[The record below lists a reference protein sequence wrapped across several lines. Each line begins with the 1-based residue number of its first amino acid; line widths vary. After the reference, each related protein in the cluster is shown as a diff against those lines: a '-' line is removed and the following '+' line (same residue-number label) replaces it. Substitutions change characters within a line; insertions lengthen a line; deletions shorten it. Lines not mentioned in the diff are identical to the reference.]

1 MRIQYSIDG
10 EESAATRE
18 KERGM
23 RLQMRN
29 KMKMLLLLTVC
40 LLMMCVAASAE
51 YTVSGKT
58 ISVSGGGTAIQDAI
72 DYIQT
77 QSDRSGWTITV
88 ANGTYKRFTIPH
100 YNSSKIEGLTIEGA
114 SESGVVVDVLKEAVT
129 GNVMIDKG
137 GINLYGKNITLRN
150 MTVQAGTVK
159 SSWDAAAI
167 STNNGMVGGKN
178 VSVSIENCTI
188 TGPGVGNGAAY
199 GIFWACERVEV
210 KDSTISGFSNCIE
223 YMNDGFKVPAGE
235 TYEFTGNTIT
245 DCSFAF
251 HGYMGG
257 GNGGGK
263 LVFADNHV
271 VGTPTQY
278 AKVIAQDNTTNSFIV
293 DIRDNMFENVL
304 IGLVNLQDSGDK
316 VSDVIG
322 SNSFSINS
330 CYIEAIEPGTI
341 DFYTVFEVPEYRLG
355 YWALTGKEDFDVD
368 WGKNPDGSTAYI
380 QQMIDEANRNGSN
393 RLALTG
399 IDPEN
404 LVKTFTWFKDGIYWY
419 DYVGG
424 LEVLKKV
431 IGTVTDEKFTFTVT
445 LNDRNINATY
455 GDMTFVDGVAT
466 FTLGHGESIYAED
479 MPAGLTYTITEERNG
494 KYITT
499 ATGATGT
506 ITKGEVARAEFINA
520 MAMPVPINDG
530 ELPETGDS
538 SSLTLWFGLMALSFM
553 AIVMVGRKQYG
564 RR

>member
-1 MRIQYSIDG
+1 
-10 EESAATRE
+10 
-18 KERGM
+18 
-23 RLQMRN
+23 
-29 KMKMLLLLTVC
+29 MKVWALLLLC
-40 LLMMCVAASAE
+40 MLLSFAAASAE

-58 ISVSGGGTAIQDAI
+58 IAVSGGGNAIQDAI

-114 SESGVVVDVLKEAVT
+114 SESGVVVNVLNESYST
-129 GNVMIDKG
+129 SNLIDNG
-137 GINLYGKNITLRN
+137 GINVYGKNVTLRN
-150 MTVQAGTVK
+150 MTIQAGTVK
-159 SSWDAAAI
+159 QSWDDAAI
-167 STNNGMVGGKN
+167 STNNGMAGGAN

-188 TGPGVGNGAAY
+188 TGPGINSGAAY

-210 KDSTISGFSNCIE
+210 KDCTISGFANCIE
-223 YMNDGFKVPAGE
+223 YMNDNFNVPAGE
-235 TYEFTGNTIT
+235 TYEFTGNTIS

-257 GNGGGK
+257 GNGGGT
-263 LVFADNHV
+263 LLFADNYV

-322 SNSFSINS
+322 SNSFTINS
-330 CYIEAIEPGTI
+330 CYIEAIEPGNI

-399 IDPEN
+399 IDPDN

-424 LEVLKKV
+424 LEVSKKV
-431 IGTVTDEKFTFTVT
+431 AGTVTDEKFTFTVT
-445 LNDRNINATY
+445 LNDRSINATY

-466 FTLGHGESIYAED
+466 FQLGHDESVYAED
-479 MPAGLTYTITEERNG
+479 MPAGLTYTVTEKANS
-494 KYITT
+494 KYTT
-499 ATGATGT
+499 TYTGNTGT
-506 ITKGEVARAEFINA
+506 IAKNEVSKAEFTNA
-520 MAMPVPINDG
+520 LAMPVPIGGG

-538 SSLTLWFGLMALSFM
+538 SSMMLWLALMALSCA
-553 AIVMVGRKQYG
+553 AIALIGRKQYS

>member
-1 MRIQYSIDG
+1 MR
-10 EESAATRE
+10 R
-18 KERGM
+18 
-23 RLQMRN
+23 
-29 KMKMLLLLTVC
+29 KMKALMLVLLC
-40 LLMMCVAASAE
+40 LVLCTAAAAAE

-58 ISVSGGGTAIQDAI
+58 IAVSGGGNAIQDAI

-77 QSDRSGWTITV
+77 QSDRKGWTINV
-88 ANGTYKRFTIPH
+88 ADGTYKRFTVPFH
-100 YNSSKIEGLTIEGA
+100 GSSKIEDLVIEGA

-129 GNVMIDKG
+129 GNGLIDKG
-137 GINLYGKNITLRN
+137 GINIYGKNVTLRK
-150 MTVQAGTVK
+150 MTIQAGTVK
-159 SSWDAAAI
+159 SGWDSAAVN
-167 STNNGMVGGKN
+167 TNNGMTGGTG
-178 VSVSIENCTI
+178 VFLTVENCTLV
-188 TGPGVGNGAAY
+188 GPGIGNGATY
-199 GIFWACERVEV
+199 GIFWACSGMEV
-210 KDSTISGFSNCIE
+210 RDCTISGFSNAIE
-223 YMNDGFKVPAGE
+223 YMNDRYNVPAGE

-263 LVFADNHV
+263 LVFADNLV

-278 AKVIAQDNTTNSFIV
+278 AKVIAQDNAAKSFVV
-293 DIRDNMFENVL
+293 DIRDNMFENTL

-316 VSDVIG
+316 VSDVLG

-330 CYIEAIEPGTI
+330 CYIEAIEPGNI

-479 MPAGLTYTITEERNG
+479 MPAGLTYTITEKRNG
-494 KYITT
+494 KYTTT

-520 MAMPVPINDG
+520 MSMPVPINDG